1 MAEKVKK
8 EKAPAKPRAKAATP
22 RKAAATV
29 KKTTVAEANGKP
41 TVVKTA
47 SPEAIASLAYRYWKE
62 RGGQNGQD
70 WQDWL
75 RAERELT
82 SS

>member
-8 EKAPAKPRAKAATP
+8 EKAPAKPRTSVSTA
-22 RKAAATV
+22 
-29 KKTTVAEANGKP
+29 KKTTAKKTNGNAAI
-41 TVVKTA
+41 VKTA
-47 SPEAIASLAYRYWKE
+47 SREEIASLAYQYWKA
-62 RGGQNGQD
+62 RGGQSGQD

-82 SS
+82 SA